1 MNAELKYNGYTAQPS
16 DYECQ
21 DGDLGIAMN
30 LMPKEGRLRPILPAK
45 ALFYLNTPNKVVC
58 VHETNSFKHYITL
71 DANGNI
77 CYVDHDTATSG
88 GSFQL
93 HSVGSA
99 STSKV
104 YQITAIGN
112 TLVVLTAYGCRYF
125 LWDADNTTYKLL
137 GSMPEMKLSFGLQ
150 CRIKKSDR
158 FTATFNGTTVTS
170 DYNSSK
176 VIPKVA
182 DSGVSALTSAVLAQ
196 VNKIISQEVQGSE
209 MFCMPFFVRYAYRL
223 YDGTLTRQSAPIL
236 MVPNSG
242 AAPKVFVSGI
252 QGTDPYVANAT
263 ERELKA
269 FMRVYTPAAKLDVA
283 CIDNPSNLTGWSDII
298 KSIDIFVSSPIYDY
312 DQNGQC
318 DEFALMEEDDK
329 AYGFFMMDNLDD
341 KYSGTLLT
349 TLKKYSYWRIT
360 DAIRAEEGDRE
371 ERILKLPTKGLGV
384 AYSEIANCAAFYF
397 LKSIPIE
404 DLSTTRKLIEIDEGY
419 LNALVTRETLPDD
432 YDSHDTIIAK
442 RAFNYN
448 ARLILSGLKKS
459 LFAGY
464 FATPYVDGVINPT
477 FPTNVYNG
485 RATDASL
492 TQGAVVSKV
501 YVYIKRDGRDIIM
514 EETVGDIRLPIST
527 SVNISYSHGVIPFF
541 HGVIP
546 FFYHPDPN
554 AYKAVV
560 YFNGSTG
567 KIELTLKTHEHLAG
581 GFYFDSFGSQV
592 ARQANGS
599 YLTPSDDT
607 TIEILNKIYNS
618 EINNPFFFPLLGIT
632 TVGTSEILGVSTAA
646 KALSQGQFGQFPL
659 YAFTKEGV
667 WSIEI
672 SSTGTFSARQPIT
685 RDVCINPDSITQ
697 IDSAVLFATD
707 RGIML
712 IAGSQT
718 QCISETIDTDIPD
731 SLSDLPLGSSIF
743 NQLGISEWMPD
754 ASALD
759 TSIEMCFDYLP
770 FKDFLK
776 ECLISYDYT
785 HQRAIVFN
793 PSRSYAYVYSFE
805 SKAWG
810 IIWSDYDYTVNSY
823 PNALVVTKDESIPGS
838 IAYTYL
844 CDFAAARPN
853 YQWNIPV
860 LLATRPLKLDPS
872 LKDVHKTIDT
882 IIQRGHFLKGS
893 LKQVLYGSRDLQNW
907 FPIYS
912 SVDAYLRGF
921 RGTPYKYFKI
931 VVFGSLKKDE
941 SIWGSSIQY
950 TPKLTNQPR

>member
-1 MNAELKYNGYTAQPS
+1 MNAELKFNGDTAQPS

-21 DGDLGIAMN
+21 DGDLGIVMN
-30 LMPKEGRLRPILPAK
+30 LIPKEGRLRPLLPAK
-45 ALFYLNTPNKVVC
+45 ALFYLDSPHKVVC

-71 DANGNI
+71 SQTGEI
-77 CYVDHDTATSG
+77 YFVDHNTATTG
-88 GSFQL
+88 DAFQL
-93 HSVGSA
+93 SYIGSVSN
-99 STSKV
+99 V
-104 YQITAIGN
+104 NHITAIGN
-112 TLVVLTAYGCRYF
+112 TLVALTSYGNRYF
-125 LWDADNTTYKLL
+125 LWDADNSTYKVL
-137 GSMPEMKLSFGLQ
+137 GGMPEMKLSFGLQ
-150 CRIKKSDR
+150 CRIKKSDG
-158 FTATFNGTTVTS
+158 FKAVFKGTTVVS
-170 DYNSSK
+170 DYDNST

-196 VNKIISQEVQGSE
+196 VNKIISQEVMGSE
-209 MFCMPFFVRYAYRL
+209 RFCMPFFVRYAYRL
-223 YDGTLTRQSAPIL
+223 FDGTLTRQSAPIL

-242 AAPKVFVSGI
+242 AAPRVYVNAV
-252 QGTDPYVANAT
+252 QGTDPYTANST
-263 ERELKA
+263 ERDLTA
-269 FMRVYTPAAKLDVA
+269 ILRVYTPAAKLDVA
-283 CIDNPSNLTGWSDII
+283 CLDNPSILTSWSDII
-298 KSIDIFVSSPIYDY
+298 KSIDIFISAPIYSY
-312 DQNGQC
+312 DQNGEC
-318 DEFALMEEDDK
+318 DEFALLGEDDK

-349 TLKKYSYWRIT
+349 TLKKYSYWNIT
-360 DAIRAEEGDRE
+360 DAIRVEEGDRQ

-384 AYSEIANCAAFYF
+384 AYSEIENCASYYF

-404 DLSTTRKLIEIDEGY
+404 DLSTTRKIIEIEEGY

-442 RAFNYN
+442 HAFNYN

-459 LFAGY
+459 LFNGY
-464 FATPYVDGVINPT
+464 FATPYVEGRVVPT
-477 FPTNVYNG
+477 FPTAYTNG
-485 RATDASL
+485 RAEDASF
-492 TQGAVVSKV
+492 TTGAIVSKV
-501 YVYIKRDGRDIIM
+501 FVYIKREGRDIIV
-514 EETVGDIRLPIST
+514 EETCGDIRLPISS
-527 SVNISYSHGVIPFF
+527 SVNIAYGYS
-541 HGVIP
+541 VIP

-560 YFNGSTG
+560 YYNGATG
-567 KIELTLKTHEHLAG
+567 KIQELPLKTHEHLAG
-581 GFYFDSFGSQV
+581 SFYFDSFNGQS
-592 ARQANGS
+592 ARQAGGTYINAS
-599 YLTPSDDT
+599 SNRTV
-607 TIEILNKIYNS
+607 EILNKIYNS
-618 EINNPFFFPLLGIT
+618 EINNPFVFPLLGIT

-659 YAFTKEGV
+659 YAFTAEGV

-672 SSTGTFSARQPIT
+672 SATGTFSARQPIT

-712 IAGSQT
+712 ISGSQT
-718 QCISETIDTDIPD
+718 QCISETIDTNIPD
-731 SLSDLPLGSSIF
+731 LLSELPLGESIF
-743 NQLGISEWMPD
+743 NQLGISEWMPE

-759 TSIEMCFDYLP
+759 SSLDMCFDYLP
-770 FKDFLK
+770 FKEFLK
-776 ECLISYDYT
+776 ECIISYDYT

-793 PSRSYAYVYSFE
+793 PTRSYAYVYSFE

-823 PNALVVTKDESIPGS
+823 PNALVVTKVESVS
-838 IAYTYL
+838 SHASTFTYL

-853 YQWNIPV
+853 YSRDIPV
-860 LLATRPLKLDPS
+860 LLATRPLKLDGS

-882 IIQRGHFLKGS
+882 IIQRGQFLKNS
-893 LKQVLYGSRDLQNW
+893 LKQVLYGSRDLVNW

-912 SVDAYLRGF
+912 STNEYLRGF

-941 SIWGSSIQY
+941 SIWGCSIQY
-950 TPKLTNQPR
+950 TPRLTNQPR